1 MPQWWKTVV
10 IYQIYP
16 RSFADANGDGVGD
29 LAGILQRLPYLV
41 ELGIGAIWISP
52 IFPSPMAD
60 FGYDVAKYTA
70 IDPLFGTLADFDALL
85 AAAHGCGI
93 KVLLDFV
100 PNHTS
105 ELHPWFLES
114 RSSRDNPRRDW
125 YLWRDPAP
133 RGGPPNNWLSQF
145 GGSAWELDPATGQYY
160 YHAFLK
166 AQPDLNWRHP
176 RLREAMYDC
185 MRFWLRR
192 GVDGFRVDV
201 LWHLIKDDRFRD
213 NPVNPSFAPGMPP
226 HEKLLPLYTTDRPE
240 MEELVAEL
248 RGVLD
253 EFGGDRL
260 LIGEIYLPLE
270 RLMRYYGR
278 DLKGAHLPFNFSLLG
293 AEWNATTLA
302 GLIREYET
310 SLPPG
315 GWPNWVLGNH
325 DWPRIAGRIG
335 RDQARVAAMLLLT
348 LRGTPTMYY
357 GDEIAMAQVPIPPRR
372 IRDPFQKNVPH
383 LNVGRDGSRT
393 PMQWDPGHNAGFS
406 CAEPW
411 LPLAA
416 DFQQI
421 NVGCERADRASIY
434 NLYRALLA
442 LRRERRALA
451 RGSCHLCAAHG
462 QVLMFARECE
472 RESLLVALNFGDAL
486 ASATLSGKKAAG
498 RVLLS
503 TQLDRAG
510 EPVSHRLDLH
520 PNEGAIVELSGTN
533 P

>member
-1 MPQWWKTVV
+1 
-10 IYQIYP
+10 
-16 RSFADANGDGVGD
+16 
-29 LAGILQRLPYLV
+29 
-41 ELGIGAIWISP
+41 
-52 IFPSPMAD
+52 
-60 FGYDVAKYTA
+60 
-70 IDPLFGTLADFDALL
+70 
-85 AAAHGCGI
+85 
-93 KVLLDFV
+93 
-100 PNHTS
+100 
-105 ELHPWFLES
+105 
-114 RSSRDNPRRDW
+114 
-125 YLWRDPAP
+125 
-133 RGGPPNNWLSQF
+133 
-145 GGSAWELDPATGQYY
+145 
-160 YHAFLK
+160 
-166 AQPDLNWRHP
+166 
-176 RLREAMYDC
+176 
-185 MRFWLRR
+185 
-192 GVDGFRVDV
+192 
-201 LWHLIKDDRFRD
+201 
-213 NPVNPSFAPGMPP
+213 
-226 HEKLLPLYTTDRPE
+226 
-240 MEELVAEL
+240 
-248 RGVLD
+248 
-253 EFGGDRL
+253 
-260 LIGEIYLPLE
+260 
-270 RLMRYYGR
+270 MRYYGR

-293 AEWNATTLA
+293 AGWNATTLA
-302 GLIREYET
+302 GLIREYEK

-335 RDQARVAAMLLLT
+335 RDQARVAGMLLLT

-357 GDEIAMAQVPIPPRR
+357 GDEIAMAQVAIPPER

-411 LPLAA
+411 LPLAP

-421 NVGCERADRASIY
+421 NVGRERADRASIY

-442 LRRERRALA
+442 LRRERPALA
-451 RGSCHLCAAHG
+451 RGSCHLCAAHE

-520 PNEGAIVELSGTN
+520 PNEGVIVELSGTN